1 MIRDYVIVSGPPMDV
16 SSHSTSASKTNHD
29 KYQNL
34 LQTSANVMPPLSPPV
49 PIVGTTTTNINMHR
63 IGRSLDSYGS
73 APGTS
78 LESMD
83 LGDVLEKPSS
93 HCMTR
98 IKSLQQSASAIKELV
113 NEKASRCMSYSL

>member
-1 MIRDYVIVSGPPMDV
+1 
-16 SSHSTSASKTNHD
+16 
-29 KYQNL
+29 
-34 LQTSANVMPPLSPPV
+34 MPPLSPPV
-49 PIVGTTTTNINMHR
+49 PIIGTTNINTHR
-63 IGRSLDSYGS
+63 IGSLDSSGS

-98 IKSLQQSASAIKELV
+98 IKSLEQSASAIKELV
-113 NEKASRCMSYSL
+113 NEKASRNLSYSL